1 MSMLARGLRNCNP
14 LNIRRVAGTK
24 WKGQS
29 ALQTDASFVCFN
41 AMEWG
46 IRAAFCILRTYARRY
61 QCLSPADI
69 VGRWAPPHQN
79 NTDAYIRNV
88 CTWTGFGGRQRLTEA
103 DWPRLVQAMARQE
116 SGTTLSEEIINKGFK
131 LYKNQP

>member
-1 MSMLARGLRNCNP
+1 MLARGQRNCNP

-79 NTDAYIRNV
+79 DTDAYIRNV

>member
-1 MSMLARGLRNCNP
+1 MLARGLRNCNP

-79 NTDAYIRNV
+79 DTDAYIRNV
-88 CTWTGFGGRQRLTEA
+88 CTWTGFGGRQHLTEA
-103 DWPRLVQAMARQE
+103 DWPCLVKAMARQE

>member
-1 MSMLARGLRNCNP
+1 MLARGLRNCNP

-61 QCLSPADI
+61 QCVSPADI

-79 NTDAYIRNV
+79 DTDAYIRNV
-88 CTWTGFGGRQRLTEA
+88 CTWTGFGGRQHLTEA

>member
-1 MSMLARGLRNCNP
+1 MCMLARGLRNCNP

-79 NTDAYIRNV
+79 DTDAYIRNV

>member
-79 NTDAYIRNV
+79 DTDAYIRNV

>member
-1 MSMLARGLRNCNP
+1 MLARGLRNCNP

-61 QCLSPADI
+61 QCVSPADI

-88 CTWTGFGGRQRLTEA
+88 CSWTGFGGRQRLTEA

>member
-41 AMEWG
+41 ALEWG

-88 CTWTGFGGRQRLTEA
+88 CTWTGFGGRQHLTEA

>member
-1 MSMLARGLRNCNP
+1 MLARGLRNCNP

-46 IRAAFCILRTYARRY
+46 IRAAFCILRTYARRD

-88 CTWTGFGGRQRLTEA
+88 CTWTGFGGRQHLTEA
-103 DWPRLVQAMARQE
+103 DWPRLVKAMARQE

>member
-1 MSMLARGLRNCNP
+1 MLARGLRNCNP

-46 IRAAFCILRTYARRY
+46 IRAACCILRTYARRY
-61 QCLSPADI
+61 KAVCVADI
-69 VGRWAPPHQN
+69 VGRWAPSSEN
-79 NTDAYIRNV
+79 NTACYVRNV
-88 CTWTGFGGRQRLTEA
+88 CLWTGFGGRQHLTEA
-103 DWPRLVQAMARQE
+103 DWPRLVKAMARQE

>member
-14 LNIRRVAGTK
+14 LNIRRVAGKK

-79 NTDAYIRNV
+79 DTDAYIRNV
-88 CTWTGFGGRQRLTEA
+88 CTWTGFGGRQHLRET

>member
-79 NTDAYIRNV
+79 DTDAYIRNV
-88 CTWTGFGGRQRLTEA
+88 CTGTGFGGRQRLTEA

>member
-79 NTDAYIRNV
+79 DTDAYIRNV
-88 CTWTGFGGRQRLTEA
+88 CTWTGFGGRQHLTEA

-116 SGTTLSEEIINKGFK
+116 SGTTLSEEIINKGFR

>member
-1 MSMLARGLRNCNP
+1 MLARGLRNCNP

-29 ALQTDASFVCFN
+29 TLQTDASFVCFN

-79 NTDAYIRNV
+79 DTDAYIRNV
-88 CTWTGFGGRQRLTEA
+88 CTWTGFGGRQHLTEA

>member
-1 MSMLARGLRNCNP
+1 MLARGLRNCNP

-79 NTDAYIRNV
+79 DTDAYIRNV
-88 CTWTGFGGRQRLTEA
+88 CTWTGFGGRQHLTEA

>member
-46 IRAAFCILRTYARRY
+46 IRAAFCILRTYACRY

-79 NTDAYIRNV
+79 DTDAYIRNV

>member
-1 MSMLARGLRNCNP
+1 MLARGLRNCNP
-14 LNIRRVAGTK
+14 LNIRRVADTK

-79 NTDAYIRNV
+79 DTDAYIRNV
-88 CTWTGFGGRQRLTEA
+88 CTWTGFGGRQHLTEA

>member
-29 ALQTDASFVCFN
+29 AQQTDASFVCFN

-61 QCLSPADI
+61 QCVSPADI

-79 NTDAYIRNV
+79 DTDAYIRNV
-88 CTWTGFGGRQRLTEA
+88 CTWTGFGGRQHLTEA

-131 LYKNQP
+131 LYKNQS

>member
-1 MSMLARGLRNCNP
+1 MLARGLRNCNP

-69 VGRWAPPHQN
+69 VGRWAPPCQN
-79 NTDAYIRNV
+79 DTDAYIRNV
-88 CTWTGFGGRQRLTEA
+88 CTWTGFGGRQRLTEKE
-103 DWPRLVQAMARQE
+103 WRLLIKAMARQE
-116 SGTTLSEEIINKGFK
+116 GGIVLEDRILVRGFC
-131 LYKNQP
+131 LYKLI

>member
-41 AMEWG
+41 AMGWG

-79 NTDAYIRNV
+79 DTDAYIRNV

-116 SGTTLSEEIINKGFK
+116 SGATLSEEIINKGFK

>member
-1 MSMLARGLRNCNP
+1 MLARGLRNCNP

-41 AMEWG
+41 ALEWG

-88 CTWTGFGGRQRLTEA
+88 CTWTGFGGRQHLTEA

>member
-29 ALQTDASFVCFN
+29 ALQTDASFICFN

-79 NTDAYIRNV
+79 DTDAYIRNV

>member
-46 IRAAFCILRTYARRY
+46 IRAAFCILRTYARRH

-79 NTDAYIRNV
+79 DTDAYIRNV
-88 CTWTGFGGRQRLTEA
+88 CTWTGFGGHQHLTEA
-103 DWPRLVQAMARQE
+103 DWPRLVKAMARQE

>member
-61 QCLSPADI
+61 QCVSPADI

-79 NTDAYIRNV
+79 DTDAYIRNV
-88 CTWTGFGGRQRLTEA
+88 CTWTGFGGRQHLTEA